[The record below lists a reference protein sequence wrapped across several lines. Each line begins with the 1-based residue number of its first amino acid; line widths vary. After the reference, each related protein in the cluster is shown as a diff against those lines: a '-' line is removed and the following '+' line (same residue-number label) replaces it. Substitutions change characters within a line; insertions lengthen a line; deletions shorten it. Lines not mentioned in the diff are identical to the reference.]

1 MAMTVNED
9 LDLAEVKTETASP
22 LAIPIAVRPMIV
34 EAESRTSDVSM
45 SSAPQREKRV
55 RKKSFKLTDSSEEP
69 NAPTVKR
76 RKQNRYTEEEEDC
89 VALSLMNLANGSRR
103 QSGEPT
109 FESFR
114 SRLDDE
120 STLYAMEEL
129 DEPRSRCESINS
141 VDSIHAGT
149 ELVNRG
155 SRLDSN
161 VSDLSI
167 YSTASSYGKSI
178 EPTSLDALSERAGS
192 YQELY
197 QRNKFFKRVE
207 ALASEFPDVHH
218 LVLVRSS
225 SGTWFDNCSVPGVD
239 VPELKSSLESKIK
252 SHHVVQLQQQQ
263 QHQQQHGVKDAPT
276 RCGGASGVLG
286 SARLTSCSEDMDSD
300 GSASDASYQS
310 SSTTSAASLPRSYD
324 AIPYARDS
332 NLNYNSHSHSHSN
345 SNLNSSLNVP
355 HGTAYGRPRG
365 YVKSSKGKKDG
376 RLDESIGSIDVHSM
390 KVVKLRE
397 VCSTLIRRKW
407 GIYRFANPKDK
418 PDDWP
423 LDVFCRPKQLH
434 KNQLKELCA
443 YIIETL
449 PNNVI

>member
-1 MAMTVNED
+1 MAMPVKEE
-9 LDLAEVKTETASP
+9 LDLVETKMETASP
-22 LAIPIAVRPMIV
+22 LAIPIAVRPLIV
-34 EAESRTSDVSM
+34 DAASRTSDVPMTSV
-45 SSAPQREKRV
+45 SQREKRV

-69 NAPTVKR
+69 NAPAVKR
-76 RKQNRYTEEEEDC
+76 RKQHTYTEEEEDC

-103 QSGEPT
+103 QSCEPT
-109 FESFR
+109 VESFSNR
-114 SRLDDE
+114 FDDE

-141 VDSIHAGT
+141 VDSIHAGSDV
-149 ELVNRG
+149 VNRG
-155 SRLDSN
+155 SRLYSN

-207 ALASEFPDVHH
+207 ALASEFPNVHH

-225 SGTWFDNCSVPGVD
+225 SGTWFENCSVPGVD

-252 SHHVVQLQQQQ
+252 SHHLVQLQ
-263 QHQQQHGVKDAPT
+263 QQQHGVKDAPA
-276 RCGGASGVLG
+276 RCGE
-286 SARLTSCSEDMDSD
+286 ARLTSCSEDIDSD
-300 GSASDASYQS
+300 GSASDVSYQS
-310 SSTTSAASLPRSYD
+310 SSTTSARSLHRSFD

-332 NLNYNSHSHSHSN
+332 NLNYNSHSN
-345 SNLNSSLNVP
+345 SNLNSSLNVG
-355 HGTAYGRPRG
+355 HTAAYGRARG

-376 RLDESIGSIDVHSM
+376 RIEESIGSIDVHSM